1 MTVQEAGKILNL
13 LMTAYPHFYQNYTKA
28 ERDSLKMFWASLFE
42 QDDVRIV
49 EAAVKSFIQSDE
61 KGFPPVPG
69 QVRAKMR
76 LIVGRNE
83 LSAAE
88 AWGMVMDII
97 NPPDENAHFQAYA
110 RGVNYTED
118 CFKKLPPLVQRVV
131 YSPEQLRIWGVMDSR
146 TLNSVVASNFM
157 RNYREIAEK
166 EREFE
171 RLPADVKTLV
181 GEMRAGLPDWRKRG
195 YGAYDDDSG
204 DGDEYGGDG
213 DE

>member
-97 NPPDENAHFQAYA
+97 NPPDENAHFQAY
-110 RGVNYTED
+110 
-118 CFKKLPPLVQRVV
+118 
-131 YSPEQLRIWGVMDSR
+131 PEASTIRKTASR
-146 TLNSVVASNFM
+146 SSRLWFSAWFTPRNSFAF
-157 RNYREIAEK
+157 
-166 EREFE
+166 
-171 RLPADVKTLV
+171 
-181 GEMRAGLPDWRKRG
+181 GE
-195 YGAYDDDSG
+195 
-204 DGDEYGGDG
+204 
-213 DE
+213 